1 MLKPCPFCGSEMDH
15 EDPDTIH
22 PSSVGWKDWT
32 RAGEL
37 VRSYVRAI
45 DVPPEQR
52 CWEIHCVKHYG
63 GCGVNV
69 SGDTKHEAI
78 DNWNRRI

>member
-1 MLKPCPFCGSEMDH
+1 MLKPCPMCGSEMDH
-15 EDPDTIH
+15 EDSDCMH
-22 PSSVGWKDWT
+22 PSSVGWIDQPLSENIA
-32 RAGEL
+32 R
-37 VRSYVRAI
+37 RYVRATE
-45 DVPPEQR
+45 VPPEQR

-69 SGDTKHEAI
+69 SGDTKQEAI